1 MKYRIDQGDPA
12 AGVVVA
18 LCACG
23 SRFLAFNRAGALVRL
38 AAHER
43 GHHPADKNARAD
55 LAKLRR
61 AERTPKIQPT
71 SQG

>member
-23 SRFLAFNRAGALVRL
+23 CRFLAFNRTGALLRL
-38 AAHER
+38 AAHEAS
-43 GHHPADKNARAD
+43 HHPADKHVRTK
-55 LAKLRR
+55 LAPSRH
-61 AERTPKIQPT
+61 AEQTPKR
-71 SQG
+71 

>member
-23 SRFLAFNRAGALVRL
+23 CRFLAFNRDGALVRL
-38 AAHER
+38 AAHEAS
-43 GHHPADKNARAD
+43 HHPADKHVRTKLAPSRHAD
-55 LAKLRR
+55 Q
-61 AERTPKIQPT
+61 TPKR
-71 SQG
+71 

>member
-23 SRFLAFNRAGALVRL
+23 CRFLAFNRAGALARL
-38 AAHER
+38 AAHESI
-43 GHHPADKNARAD
+43 HHPADKHVRTKLAPSRHAD
-55 LAKLRR
+55 Q
-61 AERTPKIQPT
+61 TPKR
-71 SQG
+71 